1 MFSKIMY
8 TTLFVTDQDKALE
21 FYTTMLGF
29 EKRVD
34 YSGPEGRFLTIAF
47 KGQTLEVILWPGVA
61 EPASKTPRS
70 PTDGIPGTLFIESDN
85 LRKDFEELKSRGVNF
100 ADAKPEDYA
109 FGVRVEAL
117 DPDGNRIS
125 LRQRRQQ

>member
-8 TTLFVTDQDKALE
+8 TTLFVTNQDKALD
-21 FYTTMLGF
+21 FYTTMFGF

-47 KGQTLEVILWPGVA
+47 KGQDLEVILWPAVA
-61 EPASKTPRS
+61 EPANEMPRS
-70 PTDGIPGTLFIESDN
+70 PTNSIPGTLFIESDN
-85 LRKDFEELKSRGVNF
+85 LRKDFEMLRAHGAKF
-100 ADAKPEDYA
+100 ANAEPEDYA
-109 FGVRVEAL
+109 FGVRVEAI

-125 LRQRRQQ
+125 LRQRRK